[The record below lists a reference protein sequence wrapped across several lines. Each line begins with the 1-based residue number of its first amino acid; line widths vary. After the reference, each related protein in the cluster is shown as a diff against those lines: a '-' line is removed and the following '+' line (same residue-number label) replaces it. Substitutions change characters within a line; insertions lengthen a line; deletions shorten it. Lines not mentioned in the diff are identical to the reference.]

1 MHFISSISIK
11 NYKSIIDEDFL
22 LSAYTPLVGYNNA
35 GKSNVLEAIKWLVSK
50 SSLPLG
56 CFNNVDQEIEV
67 TGDIEG
73 INDEILDQIPDNHR
87 NSINPY
93 INDQKL
99 RIRRRQSE
107 PGQKTSNIN
116 IQVWNEDSQEWA
128 NNPAGIENAI
138 KQLFPEP
145 IEIGAMEDSAEDV
158 SKFKTSTTIGKL
170 IAEVMAPIEQ
180 NHSAAIAA
188 ALGELKHKFD
198 AEGED
203 RAEELTQFDQDTTKK
218 LQELFPG
225 IGIKLH
231 IPAPEIKEV
240 FKGGTLKV
248 YENGQGM
255 ELTAYGHGTQRS
267 IQLALVRHLAEVQR
281 NIQHRASNT
290 LLLIDEPELYLH
302 PQAVE
307 QVRSA
312 LKALSLT
319 GYQVIFSTHSPQMI
333 PSEDIKHTL
342 LIRKDTDRGTYSR
355 KRLVNAVTDVIA
367 NAASQFEL
375 LFSLE
380 NANAILFSEKVLLTE
395 GKTEKRL
402 LPDLFSNYHKKT
414 LGQDKLA
421 LVGQGGVDNTSK
433 AISVL
438 TAMDLPCKA
447 VVDLDYAFR
456 GAVTNG
462 LINDNDEHVEICKN
476 KFTENNDILLSE
488 NGLPRKEGQLNT
500 AQAYKWLA
508 QQEDVQDAIQ
518 ALHIALKEH
527 NIWLWKKGAIE
538 EHLGL
543 TAKNEHAWACFKKR
557 LDEDGF
563 NNVVTDQDVIEMLN
577 WISE

>member
-1 MHFISSISIK
+1 MHFISTVSIK

-50 SSLPLG
+50 SSLPQG
-56 CFNNVDQEIEV
+56 CFNDVQQAIEI

-73 INDEILDQIPDNHR
+73 INDDILDQLPDNHR
-87 NSINPY
+87 NSIEPY
-93 INDQKL
+93 INDQRL
-99 RIRRRQSE
+99 QIRRKQTE
-107 PGQKTSNIN
+107 PSLSVRNIN
-116 IQVWNEDSQEWA
+116 IQVWNEADEDWA

-170 IAEVMAPIEQ
+170 IAEVMAPIEE
-180 NHSAAIAA
+180 NHSAVIAA
-188 ALGELKHKFD
+188 ALGELKKKFD
-198 AEGED
+198 ADGDD
-203 RAEELTQFDQDTTKK
+203 RAEELTQFDQDTTEK
-218 LQELFPG
+218 LQELFPE

-248 YENGQGM
+248 YENDEGR
-255 ELTAYGHGTQRS
+255 ELSAYGHGTQRS
-267 IQLALVRHLAEVQR
+267 IQMALVRHLAEVQR
-281 NIQHRASNT
+281 EAQHRVSNT

-312 LKALSLT
+312 LKALSEV
-319 GYQVIFSTHSPQMI
+319 GYQVLFSTHSPQMI

-342 LIRKDTDRGTYSR
+342 LIRKDAGRGTYSR
-355 KRLVNAVTDVIA
+355 KRLINAVSDVIA

-395 GKTEKRL
+395 GKTEKKL
-402 LPDLFSNYHKKT
+402 LPHLYLIHHSKT

-438 TAMDLPCKA
+438 AAMDLPCKA
-447 VVDLDYAFR
+447 VVDLDFAFR

-462 LINDNDEHVEICKN
+462 LINADDQNLEICKK
-476 KFTENNDILLSE
+476 KFNENNDISLSE
-488 NGLPRKEGQLNT
+488 NGLPQKGGQLS
-500 AQAYKWLA
+500 APQAYKWLA
-508 QQEDVQDAIQ
+508 EQNDVQDAIQ
-518 ALHIALKEH
+518 ALHLALREN

-543 TAKNEHAWACFKKR
+543 AAKNEHAWATFKQR
-557 LDEDGF
+557 LDDEDFGT
-563 NNVVTDQDVIEMLN
+563 VITDPDVIEMLN